1 MQKYHFLKQF
11 PKLGIGITT
20 FAVFAVGVFPTLG
33 YGQEPSGQP
42 QFSRLWGREGEL
54 WSPQSRLPD
63 FSLAG
68 YRRGEEPY
76 RIPRERVS
84 VRDFG
89 AKGDGKTDDSAA
101 FREAFEKGGGKVIEI
116 PPGRYLLTGLFSL
129 TASHTIV
136 RGAGPD
142 RTVLVFQV
150 PGERLQPRPA
160 KTDGNQ
166 PTTGWSW
173 AGGLISIG
181 GRGWPGTGPEIAITR
196 EQKRGDDRLRLA
208 SNPFRPGDE
217 IILRLRDDPEKS
229 LLGYLY
235 RGQPGNISGLNA
247 WQVAQV
253 FRIEQVKGEEVIL
266 DRPLR
271 FDVQLRWKPIVQK
284 FSPGVTDVGIEGIC
298 FDFPVEQY
306 QGHFREVGWNPI
318 EIGSNAAHCW
328 LRDILIRNADN
339 GPFVG
344 GYFCTI
350 EQIRFQADPERLSQ
364 GGYCG
369 HHGITFFG
377 NDCLCRDFTFECRFI
392 HDLTVQSAIGC
403 VFAEGKGVDIN
414 FDHHRWAPY
423 ENLFTD
429 IDVGRGSRV
438 FASSGGGMRGN
449 HTAAGATFWC
459 IRSERAVPWPRHFGI
474 DAINLVGVKSPLA
487 AQEVGLLPSPES
499 STGRWFEPIPPEN
512 IYPQNLWEAQKARR
526 QKLQKAK

>member
-1 MQKYHFLKQF
+1 MYKGYCAMPVMVPLAR
-11 PKLGIGITT
+11 LAAGAIVLVGILPTPE
-20 FAVFAVGVFPTLG
+20 VGQDNLREV
-33 YGQEPSGQP
+33 
-42 QFSRLWGREGEL
+42 QFSRLWGRDGEL
-54 WSPQSRLPD
+54 WSPRSRLPD

-68 YRRGEEPY
+68 YRRGEAPY
-76 RIPRERVS
+76 RVPRERIS

-89 AKGDGKTDDSAA
+89 AVGDGKADDTAA
-101 FREAFEKGGGKVIEI
+101 FQEAFVRGGGKVIEI

-129 TASHTIV
+129 TESHTV
-136 RGAGPD
+136 LRGAGSD
-142 RTVLVFQV
+142 RTVLVFQR
-150 PGERLQPRPA
+150 PGEKLLPRPA

-181 GRGWPGTGPEIAITR
+181 GRAWPGKGEVPVTR
-196 EQKRGDDRLRLA
+196 EQQRGDDRLRLA

-217 IILRLRDDPEKS
+217 ILLRLRDDEDKS
-229 LLGYLY
+229 LLQYLY
-235 RGQPGNISGLNA
+235 RGQTGDISGLNA
-247 WQVAQV
+247 WQVSQV
-253 FRIEQVKGEEVIL
+253 FRVREVDREEVIL

-271 FDVQLRWKPIVQK
+271 FDVQLRWKPVVQE
-284 FSPGVTDVGIEGIC
+284 FAPGITDVGIEGIC
-298 FDFPVEQY
+298 FDFPVEPY

-328 LRDILIRNADN
+328 LRDIVIRNADN

-344 GYFCTI
+344 GYFCTV
-350 EQIRFQADPERLSQ
+350 EEIRFEVDPERLSRE
-364 GGYCG
+364 GYCG

-377 NDCLCRDFTFECRFI
+377 NDCLCRRFTFECRFI

-429 IDVGRGSRV
+429 IEVGRGTRV

-459 IRSERAVPWPRHFGI
+459 IRSERPVPWPGHFGI
-474 DAINLVGVKSPLA
+474 EAINLVGVKA
-487 AQEVGLLPSPES
+487 AFSGQTPQLLS
-499 STGRWFEPIPPEN
+499 SGEDSQGRWFEPIPPEKL
-512 IYPQNLWEAQKARR
+512 YPANLWEAQKVRR
-526 QKLQKAK
+526 TKLQK